1 MVDQRHA
8 PLRQIEV
15 RQPPQKTASQSHD
28 QARMAP
34 TPQHLPNFFIVGAP
48 KAGTTSLYHYL
59 SQHPEIYMSPIKEP
73 CHFSSE
79 IRPENFSDEIRAG
92 AEAAFREQQQY
103 LQGPM
108 TEQRFGGLGM
118 DWEDYMKLFRNVKAE
133 TAIGEASVRYLW
145 SKTAAANIQAKIPH
159 AKILVVVRDP
169 VSRAF
174 SEYLELITVG
184 RLRYSFRKYVES
196 CLNCEPGKISLWWPV
211 LEAGLYYESVKRYL
225 DRFPR
230 ENVHILLYDDY
241 RAEPAPVLAE
251 IFRFLGVDSS
261 FTPDLS
267 KRHNEARVPRFLL
280 IGRLLNKRGVWNGLG
295 SLLPTGFTPLLRKI
309 ALRPRDMVV
318 ASPSDREF
326 LLRYYGDDIR
336 KLAELLNRDLTAW
349 FC

>member
-1 MVDQRHA
+1 
-8 PLRQIEV
+8 
-15 RQPPQKTASQSHD
+15 
-28 QARMAP
+28 
-34 TPQHLPNFFIVGAP
+34 
-48 KAGTTSLYHYL
+48 
-59 SQHPEIYMSPIKEP
+59 
-73 CHFSSE
+73 
-79 IRPENFSDEIRAG
+79 
-92 AEAAFREQQQY
+92 
-103 LQGPM
+103 
-108 TEQRFGGLGM
+108 
-118 DWEDYMKLFRNVKAE
+118 
-133 TAIGEASVRYLW
+133 
-145 SKTAAANIQAKIPH
+145 
-159 AKILVVVRDP
+159 
-169 VSRAF
+169 
-174 SEYLELITVG
+174 
-184 RLRYSFRKYVES
+184 
-196 CLNCEPGKISLWWPV
+196 
-211 LEAGLYYESVKRYL
+211 LYYESVKRYL